1 LKVLSSIDSLF
12 SRGRKCNVIES
23 FIPTK
28 KVGVDQVALSIVGKN
43 KLKQEIVK

>member
-1 LKVLSSIDSLF
+1 LTAF
-12 SRGRKCNVIES
+12 CQGEENVIES